1 VVGSKWIMVVGAL
14 LAAGGVGLGAFGAH
28 GLDKALAQMGRDAN
42 LAQRLVWFETGVR
55 YHMYHAL
62 GLLALAAIA
71 GRTPAGGMRS
81 AAALFVV
88 GILLFSGSLY
98 AMTFASDAWR
108 KLGMVTPLGGLAF
121 IAGWVTLAVGA
132 WRNG

>member
-1 VVGSKWIMVVGAL
+1 MGSKWIIVAGAV
-14 LAAGGVGLGAFGAH
+14 LAAAGVGLGAFGAH
-28 GLDKALAQMGRDAN
+28 GLDKALAQMGREAN
-42 LAQRLVWFETGVR
+42 LAQRLAWFETGVR

-62 GLLALAAIA
+62 GLLAVAAIA
-71 GRTPAGGMRS
+71 GRAPAGGPR
-81 AAALFVV
+81 AAAVLFVL

-108 KLGMVTPLGGLAF
+108 KLGMVTPIGGLAF
-121 IAGWVTLAVGA
+121 IVGWVVLAISA